1 MKFLEKE
8 IKNSPLFGLNKS
20 DSIQSLQ
27 MDAIKE
33 FNRNG
38 LPDKNWED
46 WKYSDFSSLNNM
58 SFRFGPRKNISA
70 LPNQFPS
77 IHNSNRI
84 VFFNGHYQKDLS
96 STSNK
101 VSIETIDETYK
112 QNPDLIHKIFSPNT
126 NPFHNINSAMI
137 NTGLTIIIND
147 NEIVNKPIHIINYT
161 SDIDEPTMNHPL
173 FIIKIGR
180 GSEASI
186 IEHYY
191 GSTNIE
197 YWLNVVT
204 KIELQKNS
212 SLNHVRLQEDGNSS
226 YHIADT
232 EYLLEKD
239 AQLNAFHYASGA
251 NSYRQNI
258 NVKLNDVGASCSING
273 LCLSKTKQQHDH
285 FITVNHLK
293 EKCTSNQLFKYVLS
307 DAALGIFNGR
317 VIVKKD
323 AQQTDAKQ
331 STRNLL
337 LNNKA
342 SAHSNP
348 QLEIYADDVKCAHGS
363 TTGQLDDNAIFYM
376 RSRGIDLPTAH
387 LLLINGFAAEAL
399 KIISDDNINKYV
411 NDRLSYWLENIG
423 IVL

>member
-46 WKYSDFSSLNNM
+46 WKYSDYSSLNNM

-70 LPNQFPS
+70 LPNQFPA
-77 IHNSNRI
+77 INDSNRI

-96 STSNK
+96 SISNK

-173 FIIKIGR
+173 FIMKIGR

>member
-27 MDAIKE
+27 MDAFKE

-70 LPNQFPS
+70 LPNQFPA
-77 IHNSNRI
+77 INDSNRI
-84 VFFNGHYQKDLS
+84 VFFNGYYQKDLS

-101 VSIETIDETYK
+101 VSIETIDQTYK
-112 QNPDLIHKIFSPNT
+112 QNPDLIHKIFLPNT

-258 NVKLNDVGASCSING
+258 NVNLNDVGASCSING